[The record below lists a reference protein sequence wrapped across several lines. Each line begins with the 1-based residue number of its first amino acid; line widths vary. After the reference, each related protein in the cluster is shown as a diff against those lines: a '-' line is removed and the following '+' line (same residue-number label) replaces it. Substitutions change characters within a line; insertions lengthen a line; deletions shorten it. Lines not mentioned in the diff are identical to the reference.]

1 MRVLGAAK
9 VVGLIAL
16 LCAFTAQAAG
26 TAFELAEL
34 RATPPDAGPQDIV
47 GGSLDADFTDF
58 AADRP
63 PAGHGLHWLRVTAR
77 EAYRP
82 AGLAVLVVHKA
93 RGTSLEVL
101 SPRDGD
107 VRTLLPAVELPAFR
121 GTHDLVFDIGAGL
134 AAHQSLYLK
143 MDSGARGLSELRLTA
158 STLQLAL
165 TRGAEHARMVAISFG
180 ALTAMSLAALLI
192 WLVLSDRLF
201 VLYSSLF
208 FLQALYLVYLTGQGF
223 GWPLFSLALPLGSH
237 AWNVPAGLSGAVSC
251 LFVREIADLRHFSPR
266 VYAVYGWL
274 ALAFVVLTLAN
285 AGKAIGLGPLVN
297 SVGNLIFL
305 STSIF
310 TLVVAMLAW
319 RRGSRAAGWF
329 LLAWTLLEACTIA
342 TTLQLLL
349 DGSEESSRLLYYY
362 ALPLSMVAAAVFIA
376 LGVAD
381 RLREQRLA
389 LSDAER
395 RAQTDPLTG
404 VLNRRSLIERL
415 DAAGVRARARGL
427 PIAVLFIDLDHFKLI
442 NDSFGHPAGDACLR
456 AIIGPIQAELRQ
468 SDVIGRYGGEEFV
481 VMLSSADAAAARPIA
496 ERIRRRVEEVAVE
509 GYGPPIRL
517 TCSIGLAAS
526 DIEGLWGEAL
536 IARADEAVYTA
547 KRSGRNQV
555 RMVEM
560 AVA

>member
-1 MRVLGAAK
+1 MLLSPLAAVALMPEVDVAVLDSAHPA
-9 VVGLIAL
+9 
-16 LCAFTAQAAG
+16 
-26 TAFELAEL
+26 
-34 RATPPDAGPQDIV
+34 
-47 GGSLDADFTDF
+47 S
-58 AADRP
+58 AADITRGEADAAFKPFAPSP
-63 PAGHGLHWLRVTAR
+63 PTAEGRHWIRISSRQPIAA
-77 EAYRP
+77 EGFP
-82 AGLAVLVVHKA
+82 VLVVHLA
-93 RGTSLEVL
+93 RSAAAE
-101 SPRDGD
+101 
-107 VRTLLPAVELPAFR
+107 LLPAGTQARLLPLTMELPAFR
-121 GTHDLVFDIGAGL
+121 GAHELVFALDRGL
-134 AAHQSLYLK
+134 AAGEPLYLRI
-143 MDSGARGLSELRLTA
+143 DSAGRGIGELTVRA
-158 STLQLAL
+158 STLQSMLA
-165 TRGAEHARMVAISFG
+165 RSEEHARMVSLSFG
-180 ALTAMSLAALLI
+180 ALTAVALAALLI
-192 WLVLSDRLF
+192 WLVLSDRMF
-201 VLYSSLF
+201 VLYASLF
-208 FLQALYLVYLTGQGF
+208 FLQALYLAYLTGQGF
-223 GWPLFSLALPLGSH
+223 SWPLLDKALPLGSH
-237 AWNVPAGLSGAVSC
+237 AWNVPASLSGAISC
-251 LFVREIADLRHFSPR
+251 WFVREIADLKVTWPR
-266 VYAVYGWL
+266 VYAIYGGL
-274 ALAFVVLTLAN
+274 AIAFIVLTVAN
-285 AGKAIGLGPLVN
+285 VAKLVGLGPLVN
-297 SVGNLIFL
+297 GIGNLIFL
-305 STSIF
+305 ATAIF
-310 TLVVAMLAW
+310 TLVVAFVAW

-329 LLAWTLLEACTIA
+329 LVAWTLLEACTIA
-342 TTLQLLL
+342 TTVALLI
-349 DGSEESSRLLYYY
+349 GMSEETNRLMYYY
-362 ALPLSMVAAAVFIA
+362 ALPLSMVAAAILIA

-456 AIIGPIQAELRQ
+456 AIIGPIQTELRQ

-496 ERIRRRVEEVAVE
+496 ERIRRRVEDVAVE
-509 GYGPPIRL
+509 GFGPPIRI